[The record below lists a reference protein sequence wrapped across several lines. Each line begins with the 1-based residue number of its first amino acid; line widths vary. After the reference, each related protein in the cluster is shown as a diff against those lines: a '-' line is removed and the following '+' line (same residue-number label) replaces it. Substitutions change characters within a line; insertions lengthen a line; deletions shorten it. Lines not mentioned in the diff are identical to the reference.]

1 MLLSMIV
8 SHCLWISSSVPV
20 LTCTTYHIAALSALP
35 AWNIYAHTAPRNC
48 SALRTLAITNNI
60 RNPPYRSSSSCS
72 CSLQGHPS
80 AYPYAWMPLKAWC
93 RKKGMLRHSGL
104 LQLNFYGSCTPE
116 SFTHPITLMRFQR
129 GKATIENIKSFL
141 QSIQSCTCQ
150 KKINACLLAE
160 IFILTSIWRLAISE
174 DLAASAAE

>member
-1 MLLSMIV
+1 
-8 SHCLWISSSVPV
+8 
-20 LTCTTYHIAALSALP
+20 
-35 AWNIYAHTAPRNC
+35 
-48 SALRTLAITNNI
+48 
-60 RNPPYRSSSSCS
+60 
-72 CSLQGHPS
+72 
-80 AYPYAWMPLKAWC
+80 
-93 RKKGMLRHSGL
+93 MLRHSGL

-174 DLAASAAE
+174 DLAASAAEKQHQLRIRAVWLNSSTSTTKIRMIRWHDFCHDLLDPAGLILAFLVQQLQFFLKIFIVHLNGFSDEDQLIVCFLHSLFVH